1 MRIWHG
7 RHAAPLVAI
16 WALASIVAA
25 VLYRIE
31 DIQPA
36 LSDLIRPVY
45 VVLLGLALLVTW
57 EWFRARAS
65 GKQHDRRHG
74 DRRHADRREESDV
87 DP

>member
-16 WALASIVAA
+16 WLLALIVAA

-45 VVLLGLALLVTW
+45 VILLALALLITW
-57 EWFRARAS
+57 KWFRARAG
-65 GKQHDRRHG
+65 GKQNDRRQG
-74 DRRHADRREESDV
+74 DRRHADRREDSNADL
-87 DP
+87 

>member
-16 WALASIVAA
+16 WVLALIVAA
-25 VLYRIE
+25 ALYKIE

-57 EWFRARAS
+57 KWFRARAG
-65 GKQHDRRHG
+65 GKQHDRRQA
-74 DRRHADRREESDV
+74 DRRHADRREDSDA

>member
-1 MRIWHG
+1 VRIWHG

-16 WALASIVAA
+16 WLLALIVAA

-45 VVLLGLALLVTW
+45 VILLALALLVTW
-57 EWFRARAS
+57 KWFRARAG
-65 GKQHDRRHG
+65 GKQNDRRQG
-74 DRRHADRREESDV
+74 DRRHADRREDSNADL
-87 DP
+87 

>member
-16 WALASIVAA
+16 WVLALIVAA

-45 VVLLGLALLVTW
+45 VILLGLALLVTW
-57 EWFRARAS
+57 KWFRARAS
-65 GKQHDRRHG
+65 GKQHDRRQG
-74 DRRHADRREESDV
+74 DRRHADRREDSDA